1 MAKNKKRGV
10 GALIFALVLLIN
22 PNIHTIDILPD
33 FIAYFIIAKALGYA
47 ALRAPYFEE
56 ARGAFLKLGFL
67 SLAKLPSFVI
77 ITSVRSGNVSD
88 GDISAL
94 FAISFAAIE
103 IWLSVVAI
111 RNLFA
116 AFYYLG
122 ERSDASSLL
131 SPFAVSK
138 RGRTMTPEGLESLSV
153 AFAVTKCLGYLLP
166 ELLLLSKAVLVGS
179 TQKVFNPARVY
190 PYALIL
196 SLTVVLIFGIIF
208 ARRFSRYIRAI
219 FAEGKFKS
227 SLDLMCDEDKL
238 TPLKM
243 KLKVRDIRFSLTL
256 IILAAFLSV
265 DIRFENL
272 YSVNL
277 LPRVLFV
284 LLLSY
289 GATRIC
295 AHVEGGVRAVKIS
308 GCAAAIL
315 SLVAWV
321 ADTLFLTAYGYEG
334 IAASM
339 SVRMLYIPITVL
351 YFSEAIVTVVLLL
364 SVASLMKRFIL
375 TNTGILPTSDRYSIA
390 DRDYHRVLTRNI
402 YIWFGFGTASAVSK
416 ALESLF
422 RAFSRTKISGIV
434 DDSSWFGEDVTGML
448 TVGLVPWFGVVL
460 FALSALFIGY
470 TLYLFRLLGDEAE
483 LKYI

>member
-1 MAKNKKRGV
+1 M
-10 GALIFALVLLIN
+10 
-22 PNIHTIDILPD
+22 P
-33 FIAYFIIAKALGYA
+33 
-47 ALRAPYFEE
+47 
-56 ARGAFLKLGFL
+56 
-67 SLAKLPSFVI
+67 
-77 ITSVRSGNVSD
+77 
-88 GDISAL
+88 
-94 FAISFAAIE
+94 
-103 IWLSVVAI
+103 W
-111 RNLFA
+111 
-116 AFYYLG
+116 
-122 ERSDASSLL
+122 
-131 SPFAVSK
+131 
-138 RGRTMTPEGLESLSV
+138 
-153 AFAVTKCLGYLLP
+153 
-166 ELLLLSKAVLVGS
+166 LLLSKAVLVGS
-179 TQKVFNPARVY
+179 TQKVFNPARLY

-208 ARRFSRYIRAI
+208 ARRFSRYVRAI
-219 FAEGKFKS
+219 FAEGKFRS

-238 TPLKM
+238 TPLKT

-351 YFSEAIVTVVLLL
+351 YFSEAIATVVLLL
-364 SVASLMKRFIL
+364 SVASLVKRFIL

-402 YIWFGFGTASAVSK
+402 YIWFCFGTASAVSK

-434 DDSSWFGEDVTGML
+434 DDSSWFGEEVTGML